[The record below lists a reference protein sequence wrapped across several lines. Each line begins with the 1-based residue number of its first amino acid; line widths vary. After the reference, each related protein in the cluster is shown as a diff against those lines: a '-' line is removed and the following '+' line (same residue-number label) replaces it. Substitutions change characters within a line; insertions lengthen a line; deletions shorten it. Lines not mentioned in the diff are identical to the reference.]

1 MRACAA
7 LAADTKHTSEGK
19 RVCVCMRVRVLSSK
33 GSTHL
38 DMDALTVSAVG

>member
-19 RVCVCMRVRVLSSK
+19 RVCVCMCVLSSK